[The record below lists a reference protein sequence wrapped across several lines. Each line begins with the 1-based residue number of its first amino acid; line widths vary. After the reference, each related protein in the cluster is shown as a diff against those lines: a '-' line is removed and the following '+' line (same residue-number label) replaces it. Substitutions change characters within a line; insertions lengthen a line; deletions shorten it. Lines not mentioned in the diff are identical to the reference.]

1 MHDFPYLYSL
11 RNCPFAM
18 RARLAIYKSAQP
30 VFIREVD
37 LRNKPSAMVID
48 SPKAT
53 VPILVVSQSLIIE
66 ESLEVML
73 WSLAQNDPQ
82 NLLRHNDD
90 NKFNDILTFIYRFDH
105 GFKSALEDYK
115 CAKRY
120 REDNVSEQR
129 AVCEVFINEL
139 EQRLGCHQFVMDEQ
153 ESLADIA
160 ILPFVRQFARVE
172 RKWYV
177 QSPYP
182 NVKRWL
188 NRYLQHAI
196 FSKVMTQF
204 PCWQAGDNP
213 VVYCA

>member
-37 LRNKPSAMVID
+37 LRDKPSAMLID

-53 VPILVVSQSLIIE
+53 VPILVVSQTLIIE

-73 WSLAQNDPQ
+73 WSLGQNDPQ

-105 GFKSALEDYK
+105 GFKPALEDYK

-120 REDNVSEQR
+120 HEDSVCEQR

-139 EQRLGCHQFVMDEQ
+139 EQRLSRHQFVMDEQ

-177 QSPYP
+177 QSSYP

-188 NRYLQHAI
+188 NSYLQYAI

-204 PCWQAGDNP
+204 PCWKIGDKP